1 MARTK
6 STARRSAHTEKKDKK
21 EKHGKSTK
29 KASKAA
35 LKSAGGVKKPHRFR
49 SGTQVKREIRRL
61 QSGKDWDKKCIPTI
75 VVDRII
81 REFAQKHTYGD
92 TLRWGGKSIKMIHE
106 ALEYAGFKL
115 FEKTQELNGL
125 RKRVGIE
132 PEGLLLAAKTVF
144 GEEYFTALGKGDRQ
158 AVVYTH
164 TTTSGAK
171 AKASK
176 KVASKKPA
184 KKVSESSDSDSDDAT
199 FDASPA
205 TEQSEQA
212 VDDSAMD
219 QDIAATTQ

>member
-6 STARRSAHTEKKDKK
+6 SVSKRPARDEKKDKSAK
-21 EKHGKSTK
+21 KVSKSVK
-29 KASKAA
+29 KDGRSASI
-35 LKSAGGVKKPHRFR
+35 KKPHRFR

-61 QSGKDWDKKCIPTI
+61 QSGKDWDKKCIPAV

-81 REFAQKHTYGD
+81 REFAEKHTYGD

-106 ALEYAGFKL
+106 ALEFAGFKL

-144 GEEYFTALGKGDRQ
+144 GEEYFTALYKGDRQ
-158 AVVYTH
+158 AVVYTKPVGL
-164 TTTSGAK
+164 GAK

-176 KVASKKPA
+176 KVAVKKPV
-184 KKVSESSDSDSDDAT
+184 KKVSESSDSDSDDT
-199 FDASPA
+199 TVDTSPA
-205 TEQSEQA
+205 TVQSEPT

-219 QDIAATTQ
+219 QDTVVAQ